1 MSTCSLITEVLF
13 YNTCTV
19 TRVKLLCVT
28 RPWFVTQHYR
38 FLDYQGFFFFLFCF
52 NNEHSCKPKQ
62 IEKCFISIW
71 WFCFKV
77 NSWSVVLTKFATK
90 LWPYLFCSDLV
101 FAPTEYLHLLP
112 VQLLTTIP
120 SLLWSWL
127 TLSPAAETSGS
138 YSVSDA
144 RFLCFKLVWTFLSE
158 LRLGVRKRSTPSE
171 LCWTVKIY
179 ILSMTLGNTAAIL
192 SFATYYLSEKH
203 EQHLFYIFCL
213 FFFSW
218 FLHLCMWFASVCESN
233 TF

>member
-1 MSTCSLITEVLF
+1 MEVLF

-120 SLLWSWL
+120 SLLWSRL

-171 LCWTVKIY
+171 LCWTVKI
-179 ILSMTLGNTAAIL
+179 AISCL
-192 SFATYYLSEKH
+192 WHWEALQLYCPLLHIIYLKNMNN
-203 EQHLFYIFCL
+203 IFFTFFV